1 MSDQV
6 NNQKPGLEWFWD
18 SNDKK
23 EDNTPI
29 ARSKW
34 RILPQKTAEVR
45 RKYDDIIRKACDY
58 GIKIS
63 QKGYS
68 GSPPDL
74 FKMCLQR
81 WQLFVLGNDPKIFDY
96 ACGYGA
102 LKNPKGEFEYFN
114 PVLFA
119 LDLHRL
125 RAKINEVT
133 KFYRQALP
141 ENTYIQ
147 SPEFTATEA
156 EDWIQENLR
165 DIFGQI
171 GDWVYKTFG
180 VLCFHYGSDSDHF
193 PANTSIELDPET
205 LFDGCT
211 ERITDA
217 PGNESF
223 LGFFKK
229 WWEEDPIS
237 YWHIAPKKSFKTTL
251 RDESVL
257 YAGHDTM
264 QNAIAEF
271 TARANEVPFT
281 IDPSSKDPIRIKD
294 RSVLK
299 TKLVLQRYIFSPKD
313 INVTKKNSDG
323 SIEIRWK
330 TTPELES
337 NDDISVEEMI
347 SMCGRRTTNPDN
359 RLYSDRQK
367 AIAALTNCGSFP
379 RADVVEPIAKEKFLC
394 GYSFELEL
402 ASFSHRPSNAQ
413 ISEWNKAIS
422 AQHLK
427 YHVTWYERADQ
438 DDVVLCIA
446 EIV

>member
-6 NNQKPGLEWFWD
+6 KNEVIEQIPDFIVIEEPQEEEIVGEERFIDWLVAPAKLVGKGIKKLKELFGMKLNKFYRIKIKLVSLKTCEIKIVKAEIWQETQGSHIVAKKFPQLEGLTYTLG
-18 SNDKK
+18 K
-23 EDNTPI
+23 DNYL
-29 ARSKW
+29 K
-34 RILPQKTAEVR
+34 ILPELAK
-45 RKYDDIIRKACDY
+45 KIRA
-58 GIKIS
+58 
-63 QKGYS
+63 
-68 GSPPDL
+68 
-74 FKMCLQR
+74 
-81 WQLFVLGNDPKIFDY
+81 LGKEN
-96 ACGYGA
+96 
-102 LKNPKGEFEYFN
+102 L
-114 PVLFA
+114 PVLFGG
-119 LDLHRL
+119 DT
-125 RAKINEVT
+125 AKAW
-133 KFYRQALP
+133 Y
-141 ENTYIQ
+141 
-147 SPEFTATEA
+147 
-156 EDWIQENLR
+156 
-165 DIFGQI
+165 QI
-171 GDWVYKTFG
+171 GQRQG
-180 VLCFHYGSDSDHF
+180 
-193 PANTSIELDPET
+193 
-205 LFDGCT
+205 FDGR
-211 ERITDA
+211 EA
-217 PGNESF
+217 FKSSFGGGSVKAGNESF

-237 YWHIAPKKSFKTTL
+237 YWHIAPKKNFKTTL

-281 IDPSSKDPIRIKD
+281 IDPSNKDPIRVKD

-299 TKLVLQRYIFSPKD
+299 AKLILQRYIFSPKD

-337 NDDISVEEMI
+337 NDDITVEEMI